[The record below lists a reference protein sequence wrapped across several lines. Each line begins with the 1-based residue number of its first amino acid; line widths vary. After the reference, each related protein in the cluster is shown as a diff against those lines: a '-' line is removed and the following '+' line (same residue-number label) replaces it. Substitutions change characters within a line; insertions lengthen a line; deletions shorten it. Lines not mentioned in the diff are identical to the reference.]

1 MCKRLNPNLE
11 VPEVIDLIK
20 QIELM
25 LQSDE
30 TQRTMFFKE
39 SDKGEVSV
47 NICKINLSVENN
59 TVYFNPTSLIGVN
72 RT

>member
-1 MCKRLNPNLE
+1 MEMCKRLNPNLE

-47 NICKINLSVENN
+47 NTSKINLSVENK
-59 TVYFNPTSLIGVN
+59 SRCILI
-72 RT
+72 RHH